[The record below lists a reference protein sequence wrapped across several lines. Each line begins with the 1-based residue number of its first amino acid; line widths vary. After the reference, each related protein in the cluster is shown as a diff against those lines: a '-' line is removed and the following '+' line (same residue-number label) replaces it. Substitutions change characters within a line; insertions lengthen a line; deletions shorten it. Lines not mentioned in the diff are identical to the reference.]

1 MASGFRRSCGL
12 RAKAYGERSPPTRAG
27 GSFGACARS
36 GISTGSASRLR
47 STPSWNG
54 RLADGSLELRK
65 ARLGAAQA
73 DAGGISIDLRDVRR
87 NATTRETFDTIVVA
101 TGPAHRD
108 ILRRPALPARACRQR
123 LSSRSTLWASAC
135 STSRNGRAIGVS
147 GRPEPTL
154 FIAGPLARGTFGELM
169 GLPQVSNYALFI
181 AEEARA
187 ELSKGLVQLKAR
199 LSMVGG

>member
-1 MASGFRRSCGL
+1 M
-12 RAKAYGERSPPTRAG
+12 ER
-27 GSFGACARS
+27 
-36 GISTGSASRLR
+36 
-47 STPSWNG
+47 

-73 DAGGISIDLRDVRR
+73 NAGDISIDLRDVRH

-108 ILRRPALPARACRQR
+108 ILRRQPYLRELADSGFVALDA
-123 LSSRSTLWASAC
+123 LGLGLH
-135 STSRNGRAIGVS
+135 TSRNGRAIGVS

-181 AEEARA
+181 ADEARA
-187 ELSKGLVQLKAR
+187 ELSKGDVQLKAG